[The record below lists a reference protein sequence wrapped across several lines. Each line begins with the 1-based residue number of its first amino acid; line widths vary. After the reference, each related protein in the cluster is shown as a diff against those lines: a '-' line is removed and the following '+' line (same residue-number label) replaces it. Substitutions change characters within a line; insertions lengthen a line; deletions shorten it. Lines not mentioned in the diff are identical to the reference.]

1 MVPAGCVTRA
11 VKSTATW
18 VGLSAGPAM
27 KGTAMN
33 KRFVQFA
40 NYVAE
45 ASGYPIVFAA
55 AVLSVIIWLATGPA
69 FQFSD
74 TWQLVMNTV
83 TSVIT
88 FLMVFL
94 IQTSQN
100 RDSTALQAKLDELIR
115 VGSAQNLFVGLEQ
128 LSPDEIAEIRERVHG
143 HLERRRKATGD

>member
-1 MVPAGCVTRA
+1 
-11 VKSTATW
+11 
-18 VGLSAGPAM
+18 
-27 KGTAMN
+27 MN

-45 ASGYPIVFAA
+45 ASGYPCVFVVAA
-55 AVLSVIIWLATGPA
+55 LSVILWLATGPL
-69 FQFSD
+69 FRFSD
-74 TWQLVMNTV
+74 SWQLVMNTV

-115 VGSAQNLFVGLEQ
+115 ASNAQNLFVGLEQ
-128 LSPDEIAEIRERVHG
+128 LSPDEIAEIRQQVHG
-143 HLERRRKATGD
+143 HLERRRGSTAD

>member
-1 MVPAGCVTRA
+1 
-11 VKSTATW
+11 
-18 VGLSAGPAM
+18 
-27 KGTAMN
+27 MN
-33 KRFVQFA
+33 KRFMQFA

-45 ASGYPIVFAA
+45 ASGYPTVFAA
-55 AVLSVIIWLATGPA
+55 AVLSVILRLATGPA

-115 VGSAQNLFVGLEQ
+115 ASSAQNVFVGLEQ

-143 HLERRRKATGD
+143 HLERRRKATSD

>member
-1 MVPAGCVTRA
+1 
-11 VKSTATW
+11 
-18 VGLSAGPAM
+18 
-27 KGTAMN
+27 MN
-33 KRFVQFA
+33 RRFVQFA

-45 ASGYPIVFAA
+45 ASGYPFVFAA
-55 AVLSVIIWLATGPA
+55 AVLSVILWLATGPA

-115 VGSAQNLFVGLEQ
+115 ASSAQNVFVGLEL

-143 HLERRRKATGD
+143 HLEQRRKATGD

>member
-1 MVPAGCVTRA
+1 
-11 VKSTATW
+11 
-18 VGLSAGPAM
+18 
-27 KGTAMN
+27 MN
-33 KRFVQFA
+33 RRFVQFA

-45 ASGYPIVFAA
+45 ASGYPFVFAA
-55 AVLSVIIWLATGPA
+55 AVLSVIVWLATGPA

-115 VGSAQNLFVGLEQ
+115 ASSAQNVFVGLEQ

-143 HLERRRKATGD
+143 HLERRRNAIAD

>member
-1 MVPAGCVTRA
+1 
-11 VKSTATW
+11 
-18 VGLSAGPAM
+18 
-27 KGTAMN
+27 MN

-40 NYVAE
+40 NHVAE
-45 ASGYPIVFAA
+45 ASGYPAVFAIA
-55 AVLSVIIWLATGPA
+55 ALSVVLWLATGPL
-69 FQFSD
+69 FRFSD
-74 TWQLVMNTV
+74 SWQLVMNTV

-128 LSPDEIAEIRERVHG
+128 LSPDEIAEIRQQVHG
-143 HLERRRKATGD
+143 HLERRRQSAGD